1 MGATGYIQ
9 EIRRQLTL
17 ALCLHNFPSQVV
29 ERHNK
34 PEVEVRTSP
43 ELLLP
48 PVTIRRN
55 DVESCLIEQSINS
68 TRVSFKFR
76 ATDQVEA
83 YLIRTYLSFMVHRA
97 EQLDVVRRVPLDGF
111 DITFLFTHSHVER
124 YERERLVN
132 FVCQVDPLSACCAFG
147 LAWDAEASTRL
158 PSANNSPLPVNC
170 THYCVCVQLV
180 EGFSAEIS
188 EMKLSLKTRA
198 RAVVDDFW
206 SVMEQRHLGQP
217 QK

>member
-132 FVCQVDPLSACCAFG
+132 FVCQ
-147 LAWDAEASTRL
+147 
-158 PSANNSPLPVNC
+158 
-170 THYCVCVQLV
+170 LV